1 MQTSLETIGGLERR
15 LNVSVPRDAIEGE
28 IQKRLAKLAR
38 NVRLPGFRPGKVP
51 RQMLERA
58 LGVDR
63 SDPANPDPI
72 YDDARDHLYRGS
84 VIDALRTQAE
94 LDILEIPGRPEW
106 ASFSELSGARHQGA
120 LEAMTAAAAAVGI
133 HHTTIQL
140 EQRALADCPPDAVP
154 AQ

>member
-1 MQTSLETIGGLERR
+1 MKVSTTTSDRSTVVLDVEVPAERVR
-15 LNVSVPRDAIEGE
+15 SAVDEAVRHQG
-28 IQKRLAKLAR
+28 AR
-38 NVRLPGFRPGKVP
+38 VRIPGFRPGKVP

-106 ASFSELSGARHQGA
+106 ASFSELSGDRKSTRLNSSH
-120 LEAMTAAAAAVGI
+120 
-133 HHTTIQL
+133 
-140 EQRALADCPPDAVP
+140 
-154 AQ
+154 